1 MRQACVS
8 CGFSTGGENN
18 LPQTTPNHQ
27 TSMNCTCYAKNQ
39 ASKLKCLHILL
50 SDLILEQWDQEK
62 LQPFGSLRSPKEG
75 HKGQNTVFFLFFST
89 ILNHLIEYVS
99 SWALMPGSWHARGF
113 VTCFYSNWKKYPS
126 VAISFF
132 SKLNRFWGGRSC
144 KHMKQNKI
152 VSIKLNSFSS
162 AFEETITEECC
173 RRVLESVLA
182 YSQSWFK

>member
-1 MRQACVS
+1 MRQS

-50 SDLILEQWDQEK
+50 SGLILEQGDRKTATFWF
-62 LQPFGSLRSPKEG
+62 PLRSPKEG
-75 HKGQNTVFFLFFST
+75 HEGQNTVFFLFFST
-89 ILNHLIEYVS
+89 VLNYLIENVS
-99 SWALMPGSWHARGF
+99 SWTLMPGSWHARGF

-132 SKLNRFWGGRSC
+132 SKLNRFLGGMSC
-144 KHMKQNKI
+144 SHMKWNKI
-152 VSIKLNSFSS
+152 VSTRLNSFSS
-162 AFEETITEECC
+162 AFEEIITEECC
-173 RRVLESVLA
+173 REVLESELA